1 MTYWNYRVVNVQD
14 EPEGEPFYEICEV
27 FYDEN
32 DDPAGW
38 TKANASGE
46 DIQVLTECMKLMAK
60 ALNQPTLEPEDF
72 IGKFY
77 EHEGELH

>member
-1 MTYWNYRVVNVQD
+1 MTYWNYRIVNVEDRPD
-14 EPEGEPFYEICEV
+14 EPPFYEVCEV

-38 TKANASGE
+38 TKANICGE
-46 DIQVLTECMKLMAK
+46 SLAELTECVKLMAK
-60 ALNQPTLEPEDF
+60 AFNSETLEPEDF

>member
-1 MTYWNYRVVNVQD
+1 MTYWNYRGVNVEDRPD
-14 EPEGEPFYEICEV
+14 EPPFYEVCEV

-38 TKANASGE
+38 TKANICGE
-46 DIQVLTECMKLMAK
+46 DMQVLTECIKLMAK
-60 ALNQPTLEPEDF
+60 AFNHPTLEPEDF

>member
-1 MTYWNYRVVNVQD
+1 MTYWNYRVVNVEDRPD
-14 EPEGEPFYEICEV
+14 EPPFYEVCEV

-38 TKANASGE
+38 TKANICGE
-46 DIQVLTECMKLMAK
+46 DMQVLTECIKLMAK
-60 ALNQPTLEPEDF
+60 AFNYETLEPEDF

>member
-1 MTYWNYRVVNVQD
+1 MTYWNYRVVNVEDRPD
-14 EPEGEPFYEICEV
+14 EPPFLEICEV

-38 TKANASGE
+38 TKANACGE
-46 DIQVLTECMKLMAK
+46 DMQILAECMKLMVK
-60 ALNQPTLEPEDF
+60 ALSQPTLEPEDF

>member
-1 MTYWNYRVVNVQD
+1 MTYWNYRVVNVEED
-14 EPEGEPFYEICEV
+14 PKEEPFYEICEV

-38 TKANASGE
+38 CKSNACGE
-46 DIQVLTECMKLMAK
+46 DMFVLAECMKLMAK
-60 ALNQPTLEPEDF
+60 ALTQPTLEPHDF

-77 EHEGELH
+77 EHDGDLH

>member
-1 MTYWNYRVVNVQD
+1 MTYWNYRVVNVED
-14 EPEGEPFYEICEV
+14 NPNEDPFYEVCEV

-38 TKANASGE
+38 CKSNICGE
-46 DIQVLTECMKLMAK
+46 DMQTLAECMKLMAK

>member
-1 MTYWNYRVVNVQD
+1 MTYWNYRVVNVVE
-14 EPEGEPFYEICEV
+14 EPDDEPFYEICEV

-38 TKANASGE
+38 CKSNACGE
-46 DIQVLTECMKLMAK
+46 DMQILAECMKLMAK
-60 ALNQPTLEPEDF
+60 ALNQPTLEPHDF

-77 EHEGELH
+77 DEEKLH